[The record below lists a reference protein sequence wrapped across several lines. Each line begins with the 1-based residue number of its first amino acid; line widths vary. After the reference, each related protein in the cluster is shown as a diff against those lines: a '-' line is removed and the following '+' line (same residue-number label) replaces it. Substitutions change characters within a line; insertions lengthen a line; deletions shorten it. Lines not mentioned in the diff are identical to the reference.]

1 MATGETD
8 VSRYRT
14 FLLLGWDG
22 RSLQWASGQAGT
34 IDEVGEE
41 VALDV
46 ASLEQVCLQ
55 LKSKGL
61 GDESV
66 VFHHRHAFFTLSP
79 ASVSKG
85 HEEQLMLLHLGAQS
99 NAQANQYFHS
109 DAFGDE
115 LAVMERWES
124 SGLKATVQSHWPQA
138 RFESSALRW
147 IEKIGADSRNVA
159 GPLIAVDIGVHR
171 ALLARLD
178 QGRLVWAMVTDDLEG
193 EGLLY
198 HIVNAMHRDG
208 LEPATSDSK
217 IVLSGEVER
226 GDSWTLAFERFFN
239 HVEIVELDLNVSGVK
254 TQRWALHSQLV
265 TCA

>member
-1 MATGETD
+1 MVTGETD

-22 RSLQWASGQAGT
+22 RSLQWASGQAGS
-34 IDEVGEE
+34 IDKVGEE
-41 VALDV
+41 AALD
-46 ASLEQVCLQ
+46 AAAFAEACSQ
-55 LKSKGL
+55 LKNKGL

-66 VFHHRHAFFTLSP
+66 VFHHRHAFFTSSP

-85 HEEQLMLLHLGAQS
+85 REEQLMSLHLGAQS
-99 NAQANQYFHS
+99 STQANQYFHS

-115 LAVMERWES
+115 LAVLERWES
-124 SGLKATVQSHWPQA
+124 SGLKSTVQSLWPHA
-138 RFESSALRW
+138 RFESSTLRW
-147 IEKIGADSRNVA
+147 IEKIGADSRNA
-159 GPLIAVDIGVHR
+159 TGPLIAVDIGVHR

-178 QGRLVWAMVTDDLEG
+178 QGRLMWAMATEDLEG

-208 LEPATSDSK
+208 LEPANSGSK
-217 IVLSGEVER
+217 IVLSGEVEH
-226 GDSWTLAFERFFN
+226 GDAWTLAFERFFN
-239 HVEIVELDLNVSGVK
+239 HVEIVELDMNVSGIK

>member
-8 VSRYRT
+8 VSQYRT

-34 IDEVGEE
+34 IDKVGEE
-41 VALDV
+41 AALD
-46 ASLEQVCLQ
+46 AAAFAEACSQ
-55 LKSKGL
+55 LKNKGL

-66 VFHHRHAFFTLSP
+66 VFHHRHAFFTSSP

-85 HEEQLMLLHLGAQS
+85 HEEQLMSLHLGAQS
-99 NAQANQYFHS
+99 STQANQFFHS

-124 SGLKATVQSHWPQA
+124 SGLKSTVQSLWPHA
-138 RFESSALRW
+138 RFESSTLRW
-147 IEKIGADSRNVA
+147 IEKIGADSRNA
-159 GPLIAVDIGVHR
+159 TGPLIAVDIGVHR

-178 QGRLVWAMVTDDLEG
+178 QGRLMWAMVTEDLEG

-208 LEPATSDSK
+208 LEPANSDSK

-226 GDSWTLAFERFFN
+226 GDAWTLAFERFFN
-239 HVEIVELDLNVSGVK
+239 HVEIVELDMNVSGIK